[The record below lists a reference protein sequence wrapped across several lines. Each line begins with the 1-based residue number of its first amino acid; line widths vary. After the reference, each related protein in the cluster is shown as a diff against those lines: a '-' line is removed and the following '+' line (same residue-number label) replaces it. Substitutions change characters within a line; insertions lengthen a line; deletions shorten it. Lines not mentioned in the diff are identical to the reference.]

1 MVVRQHQLRLLIAV
15 LAVAACVDGEL
26 ADVRTQPIATHVDDW
41 RDEVIYQLL
50 TDRFAN
56 GDPGNDHRVDPSP
69 ATLAR
74 YKGGDYQG
82 IIDNVDYLEE
92 LGVTAI
98 WISPIVL
105 NVDADAGFDGYH
117 GYWQVD
123 LERLNP
129 HFGDLATL
137 RQMIQVCHSRNIK
150 VILDIVTNHLG
161 QVFYYDINRNGRPD
175 EWLSGGYPTNPGDPQ
190 APAGT
195 PVTRITEYDPDW
207 DPRGVQSVT
216 SLGESGPAPIRFF
229 DMPEIFRVPPRP
241 AIFQR
246 FEVYNRRGKVVDWN
260 VREQVVLGDFPGGL
274 KDIDTTRQDIRD
286 EMVRIF
292 SDWVLKLD
300 LDGFR
305 IDTIKHV
312 EHEFWED
319 FARRVRERLAAAGK
333 NNFLMFG
340 ESFGGGDALDG
351 SYTMPGQLDSVFYF
365 TQKYVVYR
373 DIFGAGGATSA
384 IDRLLADRAVNYG
397 STPQDLGIGIPPQE
411 ALVNFV
417 DNHDVP
423 RFLWETP
430 DRRKLH
436 AALAYLFTQQ
446 GIPCIYYGTE
456 QDFAGGNDP
465 GNREPLWESG
475 YRRDGETFRWIARL
489 TRVRREY
496 AALRRGDF
504 TLRWTTD
511 RTGDAVDAGIIA
523 FDRVYEG
530 QYALVV
536 INAQGD
542 HTSETRSPEGEAM
555 MVGATAGTVLVDV
568 LSGDRF
574 TVGAGGELTISVEA
588 LGSRILVPE
597 DQFQG

>member
-1 MVVRQHQLRLLIAV
+1 MVVRQYQLRLLIAV
-15 LAVAACVDGEL
+15 LAVAACVDGDL

-82 IIDNVDYLEE
+82 IIDNIDYLQE

-105 NVDADAGFDGYH
+105 NVDSDAGFDGYH

-137 RQMIQVCHSRNIK
+137 RQMIQVCHENDIK

-175 EWLSGGYPTNPGDPQ
+175 EWLAGGYPTNPGDPQ

-207 DPRGVQSVT
+207 DPRGIQSVT

-229 DMPEIFRVPPRP
+229 DMPEIYRVPPRP
-241 AIFQR
+241 VIFQR
-246 FEVYNRRGKVVDWN
+246 FESYNRRGKVVDWN
-260 VREQVVLGDFPGGL
+260 EREQVVLADFPGGL

-319 FARRVRERLAAAGK
+319 FGRRVRERLAAAGK

-365 TQKYVVYR
+365 TQKFVVYR
-373 DIFGAGGATSA
+373 DVFGNGGATSA
-384 IDRLLADRAVNYG
+384 VERLLADRVVNYG
-397 STPQDLGIGIPPQE
+397 SAPQELGIGISPQD
-411 ALVNFV
+411 ALINFI

-423 RFLWETP
+423 RFLWTSP

-465 GNREPLWESG
+465 GNREPLWDSG

-489 TRVRREY
+489 TEIRRQY
-496 AALRRGDF
+496 APLRRGDF

-536 INAQGD
+536 VNAQGD
-542 HTSETRSPEGEAM
+542 HASETRSPEGEVM
-555 MVGATAGTVLVDV
+555 TVGAGPGAVLVDV
-568 LSGDRF
+568 LTGDRF
-574 TVGAGGELTISVEA
+574 TVGAGGELTISVDA